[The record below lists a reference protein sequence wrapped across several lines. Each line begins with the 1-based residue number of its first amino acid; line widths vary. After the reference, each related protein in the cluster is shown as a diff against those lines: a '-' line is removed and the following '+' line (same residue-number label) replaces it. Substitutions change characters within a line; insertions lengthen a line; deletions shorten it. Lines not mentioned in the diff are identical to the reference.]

1 MDVLYSLF
9 GIDNQ
14 RLDAIIQ
21 SKAFIK
27 TLNFVLTTTSND
39 VLPIADS
46 IVNRYCIDILPK
58 INYNVRSLILES
70 ESMERILLAAGFP
83 NLTELKLYNV
93 DDYIVSHYFT
103 GKQFPYSSKEKDFI
117 ENSINIAQY
126 LIVLY
131 LVESPFRR
139 IFQPQITDLILVYKN
154 DINILLMNKN
164 AKFVYEYTFK
174 LFENL
179 KHLSV
184 IGLPPI
190 FSVNYIS
197 LATCFSSNLY
207 KLCLHINT
215 FEDCFAL
222 LDGRLKHLS
231 MLIVNI
237 NSTEYHPSVVY
248 NIDMLPNMKYFS
260 LTCRCSNDEY
270 DTHVVPLL
278 RRMFN
283 LEELNLNIINEKR
296 SSFVDG
302 TQINEKILIHMP
314 PLSKFTFYISTKT
327 KRKHMVHHLS
337 NHDIEQTFFNIGY
350 EQVCCFLTRITTSAI
365 CNIFS
370 LPFVFD
376 YLEYVGNTLPSMT
389 FSRVTKLMV
398 HDILPFSHEFFIG
411 IARFF
416 PLLKTMRVLNIHPQ
430 LQMSHKLNSNDNQ
443 LHSIVE
449 YPFLISLSL
458 FYTHIDYVEQF
469 LNKTKTHLPR
479 FTELTVDY
487 DQLRI
492 VTENFTR
499 DTTRLNCVNV
509 KKLIFEKSIVHSK
522 DFYTYFPLL

>member
-103 GKQFPYSSKEKDFI
+103 GKQFPYSI
-117 ENSINIAQY
+117 
-126 LIVLY
+126 
-131 LVESPFRR
+131 ESPFRR
-139 IFQPQITDLILVYKN
+139 IFQPQITDLIL
-154 DINILLMNKN
+154 
-164 AKFVYEYTFK
+164 
-174 LFENL
+174 
-179 KHLSV
+179 
-184 IGLPPI
+184 
-190 FSVNYIS
+190 
-197 LATCFSSNLY
+197 
-207 KLCLHINT
+207 
-215 FEDCFAL
+215 
-222 LDGRLKHLS
+222 
-231 MLIVNI
+231 
-237 NSTEYHPSVVY
+237 
-248 NIDMLPNMKYFS
+248 DMLPNMKYFS

>member
-1 MDVLYSLF
+1 MCESCITLFDLPNEMLLLILKKLNNIDVLYSLF
-9 GIDNQ
+9 GVDNQ
-14 RLDAIIQ
+14 RLDPILQ
-21 SKAFIK
+21 SEAFIK

-46 IVNRYCIDILPK
+46 ILNRYCIDILPK

-70 ESMERILLAAGFP
+70 ESMERILLAADFP

-93 DDYIVSHYFT
+93 NDYIVSHYFT
-103 GKQFPYSSKEKDFI
+103 
-117 ENSINIAQY
+117 
-126 LIVLY
+126 
-131 LVESPFRR
+131 VESPFRH
-139 IFQPQITDLILVYKN
+139 IFQQQITDLILVYKN
-154 DINILLMNKN
+154 EFNILLMNKN

-190 FSVNYIS
+190 FSINYIS

-237 NSTEYHPSVVY
+237 NGTEYHPSVVY
-248 NIDMLPNMKYFS
+248 NINMLHNMKYFS

-283 LEELNLNIINEKR
+283 LEELSLNIINEKR

-314 PLSKFTFYISTKT
+314 RLSKFTFYISTKT
-327 KRKHMVHHLS
+327 KLKHMVHHLS
-337 NHDIEQTFFNIGY
+337 NDDIQQTFVNIGY
-350 EQVCCFLTRITTSAI
+350 EQVCCFLNRITNSVV
-365 CNIFS
+365 CNVFS
-370 LPFVFD
+370 LPFAFD
-376 YLEYVGNTLPSMT
+376 YLEYVGNTLPSMA
-389 FSRVTKLMV
+389 FSRVTQLMM
-398 HDILPFSHEFFIG
+398 HDIRPFLHEFFMR

-416 PLLKTMRVLNIHPQ
+416 PLLKKMRILNIHPQ

-449 YPFLISLSL
+449 YPFLISLSI

-469 LNKTKTHLPR
+469 LNQTKTHLPR
-479 FTELTVDY
+479 LTELTVDY

-499 DTTRLNCVNV
+499 DTTRLNCINV
-509 KKLIFEKSIVHSK
+509 KNLIFEKLIVHSE